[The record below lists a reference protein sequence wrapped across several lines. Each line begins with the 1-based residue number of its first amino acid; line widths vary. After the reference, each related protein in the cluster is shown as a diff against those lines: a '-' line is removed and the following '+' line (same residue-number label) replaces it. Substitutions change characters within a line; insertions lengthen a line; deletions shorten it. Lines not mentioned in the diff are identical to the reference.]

1 MNARAADFDAST
13 PANAKAADDLLL
25 EVSDALTLEP
35 DFERFF
41 ARAAEAARVFV
52 GADGA
57 ALILDVGGN
66 ELEYQFFNGTLSQLH
81 DFAGYRFRKEMGSA
95 GQALRFR
102 RTLFTPDYA
111 SDPRAIPEF
120 VAAGLRANIVIPLV
134 DGENIPGALALSWF
148 RTFETRPE
156 TDALRL
162 AETVAAQ
169 IATACRKRLSKTRL
183 RRSAR

>member
-1 MNARAADFDAST
+1 MNKGAADFNASAHAERDAAT
-13 PANAKAADDLLL
+13 DLLL
-25 EVSDALTLEP
+25 QVSDALTGEP

-41 ARAAEAARVFV
+41 ARAAEAARIFV

-57 ALILDVGGN
+57 ALILDVGN
-66 ELEYQFFNGTLSQLH
+66 NALEYQFFNGTLSQLQ
-81 DFAGYRFRKEMGSA
+81 DFAGCRFRKDMGSV

-120 VAAGLRANIVIPLV
+120 VAAGLRANIVIPLL

-148 RTFETRPE
+148 RTFDTRPE
-156 TDALRL
+156 ADAIRL
-162 AETVAAQ
+162 AETVAEQ
-169 IATACRKRLSKTRL
+169 IAIACRKRQRTARL
-183 RRSAR
+183 QTSPR